1 MTLCKLFRLI
11 YSTTTVFNINEHVFK
26 GSSSIS
32 MFSPGFLPQ
41 EKVSLRVVPNFGR
54 LCQNGM
60 RKDRDGTI

>member
-11 YSTTTVFNINEHVFK
+11 YSNIPVFNINEHVLK
-26 GSSSIS
+26 GNSSIS

-41 EKVSLRVVPNFGR
+41 EKVFLRVVPNFGR

-60 RKDRDGTI
+60 RKDRGGTI